1 MTPFVTVF
9 VVAAILL
16 ALAGAWILAAA
27 FRRPIATARRIGRWQ
42 LGRAGLRRH
51 TMPCPLGTLTWW
63 SGGNGPTV
71 VLLHG
76 AGDTAGSWARVARAL
91 VRRHH
96 VVAPDLA
103 GHGES
108 SPAHGPLSLSQILE
122 GLRFVLDS
130 EAVGERV
137 TLVGNSMG
145 GWVALLF
152 ALRSPQRVR
161 LVVLENG
168 TGLRGEGSPLE
179 LVPKTRTE
187 AQDLANRV
195 LGAAARPLPAFV
207 LDDMMRELAR
217 GPVAR
222 LIESDWERFL
232 LDGRLGEVAA
242 PVDLIWGE
250 RDGVLSLPLAERTA
264 AALRDARLHVVP
276 GGGHILHRDRAADF
290 IRTVQGVLEAHGV
303 RP

>member
-1 MTPFVTVF
+1 MTPLVTALVTAA
-9 VVAAILL
+9 VVL
-16 ALAGAWILAAA
+16 ALAGAWILAAVV
-27 FRRPIATARRIGRWQ
+27 RRPIATARRIGRWQ
-42 LGRAGLRRH
+42 LRGAGLRRR
-51 TMPCPLGTLTWW
+51 TTSCPLGTLAWW
-63 SGGNGPTV
+63 SGGSGPTV

-91 VRRHH
+91 VRHHH

-130 EAVGERV
+130 EAAGERV

-152 ALRSPQRVR
+152 TLRSPQRVR

-179 LVPKTRTE
+179 LVPKTRAE
-187 AQDLANRV
+187 AQALANRV
-195 LGAAARPLPAFV
+195 MGAAARPLPGFV

-222 LIESDWERFL
+222 IIESDWERFL
-232 LDGRLGEVAA
+232 LDGRLGGVAV

-250 RDGVLSLPLAERTA
+250 RDGVLPLPLAERTA
-264 AALRDARLHVVP
+264 AALRDARLHVIP
-276 GGGHILHRDRAADF
+276 GGGHMPHRDRAADF
-290 IRTVQGVLEAHGV
+290 VRTLQGVLEARGV